1 MEEQNAKYAG
11 QKAKVI
17 PEIPKEL
24 NVDYMQKVYPNYQ
37 KEGNVVLGLDYN
49 TVLPSVLDLTA
60 GGMLTLSGKKE
71 KGKDAFATYFVESML
86 KETFGET
93 ELYILDDMTRKW
105 GDYEFHPNT
114 AVYSNTSETIQ
125 AVIDEMDQRVQMRY
139 EQFSEGQFDA
149 LKEEPW
155 LVLVVESSDAIAELS
170 GNKQAM
176 SAIKSWIGKYRN
188 MKVFLLMSNVENN
201 NIAFSAPDLLKVVKD
216 NRRYLIFEDA
226 NNIKLCDISISVTKK
241 YAKPLEPGEA
251 FYVHENELTKLKT
264 VTLS

>member
-1 MEEQNAKYAG
+1 
-11 QKAKVI
+11 
-17 PEIPKEL
+17 
-24 NVDYMQKVYPNYQ
+24 
-37 KEGNVVLGLDYN
+37 
-49 TVLPSVLDLTA
+49 
-60 GGMLTLSGKKE
+60 
-71 KGKDAFATYFVESML
+71 
-86 KETFGET
+86 
-93 ELYILDDMTRKW
+93 
-105 GDYEFHPNT
+105 
-114 AVYSNTSETIQ
+114 
-125 AVIDEMDQRVQMRY
+125 MRY

-155 LVLVVESSDAIAELS
+155 LVLVIESSDAIAELS

-176 SAIKSWIGKYRN
+176 AAIKSWIGKYRN

-264 VTLS
+264 VTLN